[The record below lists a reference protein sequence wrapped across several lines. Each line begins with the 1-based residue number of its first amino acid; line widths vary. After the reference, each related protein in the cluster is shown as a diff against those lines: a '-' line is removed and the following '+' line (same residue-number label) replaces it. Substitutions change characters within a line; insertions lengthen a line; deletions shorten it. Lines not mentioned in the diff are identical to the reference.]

1 LTEGP
6 DEKIIAG
13 LEKMLRGSEEYTR
26 TMSETLEKVEAE
38 QSSVHP
44 TLINLAKALYTTL
57 GKLRTENAI
66 AFEMG
71 EEATE
76 RHLRNKLDDAL
87 RSQQYVLKRF
97 LKIPPRKI

>member
-1 LTEGP
+1 MTEGP

-13 LEKMLRGSEEYTR
+13 LEKMLRVSEDYTR
-26 TMSETLEKVEAE
+26 TMSKTLEKVETE

-44 TLINLAKALYTTL
+44 TLINLAKALSTTL

-66 AFEMG
+66 AFDIR
-71 EEATE
+71 EEPTE
-76 RHLRNKLDDAL
+76 RDLRNKLDDAL

-97 LKIPPRKI
+97 LKIPPRII